1 MRIGEMKWLAGTTA
15 LGSSLLC
22 PLAGPL
28 RMPDHL
34 TFVINSADE
43 FSSFDLLLK
52 SLEDIK
58 RLLRHVDY
66 ALYRRKPETEWIVHS
81 IRSSAPT
88 ITLTPDRADK
98 QAVGV
103 IGEGLRLVT
112 AGTDQPPQHFT
123 EPVFEDLKKMRRL
136 FRGKGKARSVSVLM
150 DDEKTATI
158 REDIAQ
164 LADRVL
170 SSGYYNLGSLQ
181 GRLEAINVHRS
192 PTATIWDR
200 VSGSPVRWSFPREE
214 TDRVKLLLEKL
225 VLVTGNIRYFSNGA
239 PRSISNVI
247 AFEDATPVRQLE
259 KAGFGSIP
267 DRQVQEMGAAEWLR
281 FVRGVEQ
288 E

>member
-1 MRIGEMKWLAGTTA
+1 
-15 LGSSLLC
+15 
-22 PLAGPL
+22 
-28 RMPDHL
+28 MPEHL

-43 FSSFDLLLK
+43 FSSFNLLFK

-58 RLLRHVDY
+58 RLLRDIDY
-66 ALYRRKPETEWIVHS
+66 ALYRRKPDAEWIVHS

-88 ITLTPDRADK
+88 ITLTPDRVDK

-103 IGEGLRLVT
+103 IGEGLRMVT
-112 AGTDQPPQHFT
+112 EGTDQPPQHFT

-136 FRGKGKARSVSVLM
+136 FRGRGKAQSMSVLM

-164 LADRVL
+164 LADRIL
-170 SSGYYNLGSLQ
+170 SSGYHNLSSLQ
-181 GRLEAINVHRS
+181 GKLEAINVHRS

-200 VSGSPVRWSFPREE
+200 LSGAPVRWAFPREE
-214 TDRVKLLLEKL
+214 MDRVKALLGKP
-225 VLVTGNIRYFSNGA
+225 VLVTGDIRYFSNGA
-239 PRSISNVI
+239 PRSISDVI
-247 AFEDATPVRQLE
+247 AIEDATLGQPLE

-267 DRQVQEMGAAEWLR
+267 DRQVQEMGAAEWLNI
-281 FVRGVEQ
+281 VRGMGQ